1 MAELQVEPSELVAT
15 SHELSTVADGLR
27 TGITSLDNEVSGL
40 MGTGWTGS
48 AASAYADVWKEWHEG
63 AAQVAAG
70 LSRMS
75 ALLNDAAAKYTS
87 TDADGGAHI
96 AGSGL

>member
-1 MAELQVEPSELVAT
+1 MAELQVEPSELVAV
-15 SHELSTVADGLR
+15 SHELAAVADGLR
-27 TGITSLDNEVSGL
+27 TGITSLDDDVSGL

-63 AAQVAAG
+63 ASQVVAG

-75 ALLNDAAAKYTS
+75 ALLNDAAARYTN
-87 TDADGGAHI
+87 TDAAGGAHI

>member
-1 MAELQVEPSELVAT
+1 MAELQVEPSELVAV

-27 TGITSLDNEVSGL
+27 TGITSLDNDVSGL
-40 MGTGWTGS
+40 VGTGWTGS

-63 AAQVAAG
+63 ASQVVAG

-75 ALLNDAAAKYTS
+75 ALLNDAAARYTN
-87 TDADGGAHI
+87 TDSAGGAHI
-96 AGSGL
+96 AGSGI

>member
-1 MAELQVEPSELVAT
+1 MAELQVEPSELVAV

-27 TGITSLDNEVSGL
+27 SGIGSLDSEVAGL

-48 AASAYADVWKEWHEG
+48 AASAYGDVWKEWHEG
-63 AAQVAAG
+63 ATQVVTG
-70 LSRMS
+70 LTRMS
-75 ALLNDAAAKYTS
+75 ALLNDAAARYTS
-87 TDADGGAHI
+87 TDSSGAGQI

>member
-1 MAELQVEPSELVAT
+1 MAELQVEPSELVAV

-48 AASAYADVWKEWHEG
+48 AASAYAGVWKEWHEG

-75 ALLNDAAAKYTS
+75 ALLNEAAAKYAG
-87 TDADGGAHI
+87 TDAEGGAHI

>member
-1 MAELQVEPSELVAT
+1 MAELQVEPSELVAV

-27 TGITSLDNEVSGL
+27 TGIGSLDNEVSGL

-48 AASAYADVWKEWHEG
+48 AASAYAGVWKEWHEG

-75 ALLNDAAAKYTS
+75 ALLNDAAARYTS
-87 TDADGGAHI
+87 ADAHGGAHI

>member
-1 MAELQVEPSELVAT
+1 MAELQVEPSELVAV

-27 TGITSLDNEVSGL
+27 SGISSLDNEVTGL

-48 AASAYADVWKEWHEG
+48 AASAYAGVWKEWHEG
-63 AAQVAAG
+63 ASQVVAG

-75 ALLNDAAAKYTS
+75 ALLNDAAARYTG
-87 TDADGGAHI
+87 TDAAGGAHI

>member
-1 MAELQVEPSELVAT
+1 MAELQVEPSELAAV
-15 SHELSTVADGLR
+15 SHELATVADGLR
-27 TGITSLDNEVSGL
+27 SGITSLDNDVSGL

-63 AAQVAAG
+63 ASQVVAG

-75 ALLNDAAAKYTS
+75 ALLNDAAARYTS
-87 TDADGGAHI
+87 TESAGGAHI